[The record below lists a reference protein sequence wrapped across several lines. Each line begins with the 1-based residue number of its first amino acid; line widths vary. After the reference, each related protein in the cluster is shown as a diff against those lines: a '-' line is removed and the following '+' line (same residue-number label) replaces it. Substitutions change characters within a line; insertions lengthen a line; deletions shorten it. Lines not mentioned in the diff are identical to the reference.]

1 MTGFKA
7 KLGRQ
12 LKLTGAA
19 AREFKMEVCL
29 AIAEG
34 KNIHEIAR
42 RRGMSP
48 ATILGCMVG
57 DPEFRSVYREA
68 KEMYFTLMAE
78 EIVDIIDN
86 PNIKTSLALEQA
98 KEQVKARQW
107 VVSRALRKQWGNND
121 TVTVAGDPD
130 NPVRVEDMGFD
141 DRIKRLQ
148 AIFSVAAQRIAEKR
162 VAVEVGESKD
172 VEESEPWA

>member
-78 EIVDIIDN
+78 EMVDIIDN
-86 PNIKTSLALEQA
+86 ATLSTLEKA
-98 KEQVKARQW
+98 KEQVKLRQW
-107 VVSRALRKQWGNND
+107 VVSRALKKQWGNND

-172 VEESEPWA
+172 VEEGEPWA

>member
-57 DPEFRSVYREA
+57 DPEFRSIYREA

-78 EIVDIIDN
+78 EMVDIIDN
-86 PNIKTSLALEQA
+86 ATLSTLEKA
-98 KEQVKARQW
+98 KEQVKLRQW
-107 VVSRALRKQWGNND
+107 VVSRALRKQWGNSD
-121 TVTVAGDPD
+121 TVTIAGDPD

-172 VEESEPWA
+172 VEEGEPWA